1 MWLIK
6 QYISDRNIFLT
17 CSLQM
22 TAQMWATADS
32 LKLTAVWILMFFTG
46 QIKIPG
52 KGVGLET
59 LRWMREAWSCMNTAQ
74 K

>member
-1 MWLIK
+1 
-6 QYISDRNIFLT
+6 
-17 CSLQM
+17 M